1 MRDSEELEQIKEA
14 RYEVLRPPVEHCR
27 STNNSLPPSGYSI
40 LPSRIF
46 ADARIGGAAIRV
58 MGAVCCHAN
67 GRSGLAY
74 PNQMSIAKRLGISQ
88 QGVSRQMVTLEKCGY
103 LEKVIKEYALRSK
116 GRKGATWRI
125 IYDPGVT
132 TEDVIAHNKPEYL
145 EVQDAEDTIN
155 KVNEE
160 TKLSTIPQPHVVEDS
175 TVSQPDVVPLTHN
188 PQVVDKLIELKNK
201 KSKREIATE
210 ICNRYSHELEK
221 EFGGRGLWVHD
232 TRQEAIV
239 EGYLEKVSEDKILKV
254 ITSSIKHHSKQQK
267 RPPYSMKFF
276 ENALIAK
283 AMDVA
288 SIIKRTA
295 SKKKIRTVP
304 FTR

>member
-1 MRDSEELEQIKEA
+1 
-14 RYEVLRPPVEHCR
+14 
-27 STNNSLPPSGYSI
+27 
-40 LPSRIF
+40 
-46 ADARIGGAAIRV
+46 

-74 PNQMSIAKRLGISQ
+74 PNQRSIAKRLGISQ

-103 LEKVIKEYALRSK
+103 LEKVIKEYALRQK

-132 TEDVIAHNKPEYL
+132 TEDVIAHNKPDYL

-160 TKLSTIPQPHVVEDS
+160 TKLSTISQPHVVEDS
-175 TVSQPDVVPLTHN
+175 TISQHHVVPLTHN
-188 PQVVDKLIELKNK
+188 TQVVDKLIELKNK
-201 KSKREIATE
+201 KSKREIATD

-283 AMDVA
+283 AMDVQ

-295 SKKKIRTVP
+295 SKKKLRTVP

>member
-14 RYEVLRPPVEHCR
+14 RYEVLRPPLEHCR
-27 STNNSLPPSGYSI
+27 STNNSLPPSWYSI

-67 GRSGLAY
+67 GSSGLAY

-103 LEKVIKEYALRSK
+103 LEKVIKEYALRQK

-132 TEDVIAHNKPEYL
+132 TEDVIAHNKPDYL

-160 TKLSTIPQPHVVEDS
+160 TKLSTIPQPHVVED
-175 TVSQPDVVPLTHN
+175 TTISQHHVVPLTHN
-188 PQVVDKLIELKNK
+188 TQVVDKLIELKNI
-201 KSKREIATE
+201 KSKKEIATE
-210 ICNRYSHELEK
+210 ICNRYSHELELK
-221 EFGGRGLWVHD
+221 FGGRGLWVHD
-232 TRQEAIV
+232 IRQETIV
-239 EGYLEKVSEDKILKV
+239 EGFLEKVSEDKILKV
-254 ITSSIKHHSKQQK
+254 ITSSLNHHQKEQK

-283 AMDVA
+283 SMDVQ

-295 SKKKIRTVP
+295 SRKKIRTVP